1 MARAGGRVSGPQRP
15 LNRRVPAAH
24 DTDGPGAPLHVPGPA
39 PAGDAGPDPSP
50 SDAEPA
56 PRRRSRRPLW
66 AALAAALVLGAG
78 VGAWFALPVR
88 TVTVSGNA
96 RLSEARV
103 RALAGLDGSFGW
115 LYYGAWRARG
125 LLDSPWVQ
133 SAVVT
138 RTFPDRVSI
147 ALTERVP
154 RARWQRRT
162 GEVVAVARDG
172 TVLPAATGTGGLPL
186 ISGWGPD
193 RVPEVL
199 ALLDTLGRYT
209 VQTVTYTPS
218 GVRVKL
224 KTGSVWSGD
233 LNALVK
239 YAGSISMYPDRDIYI
254 YPWGVSV
261 QE

>member
-1 MARAGGRVSGPQRP
+1 MP
-15 LNRRVPAAH
+15 
-24 DTDGPGAPLHVPGPA
+24 DPA
-39 PAGDAGPDPSP
+39 PSGADAAESL
-50 SDAEPA
+50 AEPA

-66 AALAAALVLGAG
+66 AALAAVLVVGAG
-78 VGAWFALPVR
+78 VGAWFALPVN
-88 TVTVSGNA
+88 TVTVSGNV

-103 RALAGLDGSFGW
+103 QALAGLDGTFGW
-115 LYYGAWRARG
+115 LYYGTWRARG

-138 RTFPDRVSI
+138 RTFPDRVAI
-147 ALTERVP
+147 AVTERTP

-172 TVLPAATGTGGLPL
+172 TVLPGAAGTGALPL
-186 ISGWGPD
+186 IRGWGPD
-193 RVPEVL
+193 RLPEVL
-199 ALLDTLGRYT
+199 HLLDTLGRYT

>member
-1 MARAGGRVSGPQRP
+1 MP
-15 LNRRVPAAH
+15 
-24 DTDGPGAPLHVPGPA
+24 DPA
-39 PAGDAGPDPSP
+39 PSGADA
-50 SDAEPA
+50 AESLAASA

-66 AALAAALVLGAG
+66 AALAAALVVGAG
-78 VGAWFALPVR
+78 VGAWFALPVK
-88 TVTVSGNA
+88 TVSVSGNV

-103 RALAGLDGSFGW
+103 RELAGLEGSPFGW

-138 RTFPDRVSI
+138 RTFPDRVAI
-147 ALTERVP
+147 AVTERVP

-199 ALLDTLGRYT
+199 GLLDTLGRYT
-209 VQTVTYTPS
+209 VRTVTYTPS

>member
-1 MARAGGRVSGPQRP
+1 M
-15 LNRRVPAAH
+15 
-24 DTDGPGAPLHVPGPA
+24 
-39 PAGDAGPDPSP
+39 
-50 SDAEPA
+50 
-56 PRRRSRRPLW
+56 
-66 AALAAALVLGAG
+66 LGAG

>member
-1 MARAGGRVSGPQRP
+1 M
-15 LNRRVPAAH
+15 
-24 DTDGPGAPLHVPGPA
+24 
-39 PAGDAGPDPSP
+39 
-50 SDAEPA
+50 
-56 PRRRSRRPLW
+56 
-66 AALAAALVLGAG
+66 GAG
-78 VGAWFALPVR
+78 VGAWFALPVN
-88 TVTVSGNA
+88 TVTVSGNV

-103 RALAGLDGSFGW
+103 QALAGLDGTFGW
-115 LYYGAWRARG
+115 LYYGTWRAG

-138 RTFPDRVSI
+138 RTFPDRVAI
-147 ALTERVP
+147 AVTERTP

-162 GEVVAVARDG
+162 GRSWRW
-172 TVLPAATGTGGLPL
+172 PATGRSCRALRGRAPCPHP
-186 ISGWGPD
+186 GWGPD
-193 RVPEVL
+193 RLPEVL
-199 ALLDTLGRYT
+199 HLLDTLGRYT

-254 YPWGVSV
+254 YPWG
-261 QE
+261 

>member
-1 MARAGGRVSGPQRP
+1 MTGGPAVAAP
-15 LNRRVPAAH
+15 PAAP
-24 DTDGPGAPLHVPGPA
+24 DPAGPA
-39 PAGDAGPDPSP
+39 PVTSGLDPAPADPAG
-50 SDAEPA
+50 PA

-66 AALAAALVLGAG
+66 TALAAALVVGAG
-78 VGAWFALPVR
+78 VGAWFALPVK
-88 TVTVSGNA
+88 TVTVSGNV

-103 RALAGLDGSFGW
+103 RTLAGLDGSFGW

-133 SAVVT
+133 SAAVT
-138 RTFPDRVSI
+138 RIFPDRVTVQV
-147 ALTERVP
+147 TERTP
-154 RARWQRRT
+154 AARWQRRP

-172 TVLPAATGTGGLPL
+172 TVLPGATGTAKLPL

-199 ALLDTLGRYT
+199 HLLDTLARYNAQS
-209 VQTVTYTPS
+209 VSYTPS
-218 GVRVKL
+218 GVTVKFRSS
-224 KTGSVWSGD
+224 SVWSGD
-233 LNALVK
+233 LRALVK